1 MRTRDVA
8 GAADSRYRLSCAD
21 MLSDTHRDRAC
32 EAVGISCLDSAAVVY
47 NDAVTIAGI
56 ASAHALDRSVEG
68 RDYYRSRR
76 AAAGKSEVDA
86 GVEVA
91 VTAQSSPTVRRAD
104 ECTCGCRPY
113 KAASGNLDII
123 SAADAGRLRAD
134 KLLFGHGLFSPDE

>member
-91 VTAQSSPTVRRAD
+91 VTAQGSPAVRRAD
-104 ECTCGCRPY
+104 ECTCGAGHTKPRPETLTLY
-113 KAASGNLDII
+113 PPLTRVDFVPI
-123 SAADAGRLRAD
+123 S
-134 KLLFGHGLFSPDE
+134 FFSVTGLFRPDA